1 MKKEIRI
8 LSNILWLLVF
18 NQSAMMAQELI
29 TGDSLVLP
37 LSQSNCVCC
46 SKPYAEFD
54 FWQGDWSVEDTQGK
68 KVGDNKI
75 TKLEANCMLMENWK
89 GVKGSSGTSINF
101 YNKVDS
107 TWNQTW
113 VDNQGNVLELK
124 GGLVN
129 ENMILKSKIIKGKKK
144 AYYHQITWI
153 PNKNG
158 TVTQLWEQYDA
169 NGKLWQTLF
178 KGVYIRKEKD

>member
-1 MKKEIRI
+1 MKKEMRI
-8 LSNILWLLVF
+8 LSTLFLLLIF
-18 NQSAMMAQELI
+18 NQSAIAQESI
-29 TGDSLVLP
+29 TSDSLVLP
-37 LSQSNCVCC
+37 LSLSDCSCC

-54 FWQGDWSVEDTQGK
+54 FWKGDWSVVDTQGS
-68 KVGDNKI
+68 KVGDNRI
-75 TKLEANCMLMENWK
+75 TKIEENCILKEEWS

-129 ENMILKSKIIKGKKK
+129 ENMILKSKILKGKKK
-144 AYYHQITWI
+144 EYYHQITWT
-153 PNKNG
+153 PNKDG

-178 KGVYIRKEKD
+178 KGVYHRKKDD